1 MVEKD
6 EKLALKY
13 DIILPHLNEKQRR
26 LYLASE
32 AIFFGHGG
40 ITKVNLATGMSKITI
55 AKAIKELKNKKELVS
70 STFFSRKPG
79 GGRKRVEV
87 INPDLWSKLQLLLE
101 PHVRGEPESALLWT
115 SKSTRKL
122 STELK
127 KEGISVSHRAIGELL
142 KANNFSLQANRK
154 TNEGKTSKDRDEQFS
169 YINKTVRE
177 FQKND
182 QPVISIDAKKKELVG
197 NFKNGGQQWQS
208 KGTPIEVNAY
218 DFPSLGK
225 GKATPYGVYDITNN
239 KGWVN
244 VGISKDTAE
253 FAVQSIR
260 NWWYKMGIYYHPN
273 ATELLVTA
281 DSGGSN
287 GIRARLWKRELQLLA
302 NELNMS
308 ITVRHFPP
316 GTSKWNKIEHR
327 LFSYISKNWRGKPL
341 ESYEVIVKLI
351 GATTTTKGL
360 KVECE
365 LDSANY
371 ETGIK
376 ISDNELA
383 QLNITRSEF
392 HGEWNY
398 SIHVD

>member
-1 MVEKD
+1 MI
-6 EKLALKY
+6 Y
-13 DIILPHLNEKQRR
+13 
-26 LYLASE
+26 
-32 AIFFGHGG
+32 FFLRS
-40 ITKVNLATGMSKITI
+40 VQ
-55 AKAIKELKNKKELVS
+55 
-70 STFFSRKPG
+70 PC
-79 GGRKRVEV
+79 
-87 INPDLWSKLQLLLE
+87 
-101 PHVRGEPESALLWT
+101 HVRGEPESALLWT

-127 KEGISVSHRAIGELL
+127 QEGISVSHRAIGELL
-142 KANNFSLQANRK
+142 KVNNFSLQANRK
-154 TNEGKTSKDRDEQFS
+154 TNEGKTSKDRDEQFN
-169 YINKTVRE
+169 YINKTVLE

-197 NFKNGGQQWQS
+197 NFKNGGQEWQG
-208 KGTPIEVNAY
+208 KGVPLEVNAY
-218 DFPSLGK
+218 DFPSLAK

-287 GIRARLWKRELQLLA
+287 GIRVRLWKRELQLLA
-302 NELNMS
+302 SELSMS
-308 ITVRHFPP
+308 ITVCHFPP

-371 ETGIK
+371 NTGIK

-383 QLNITRSEF
+383 QFNITRSEF

-398 SIHVD
+398 SIHAD